1 MRRWTARLVCLLLIL
16 SAAAG
21 GAHAQEG
28 SAVLSSSGVGTAFS
42 LASSNGAEQKT
53 ASLTQVLSS
62 GQELTEAATVYEV
75 PLGTVI
81 SEPEGGTQALLVRLY
96 DSDGVLCTFDGTDEA
111 SRLAMLA
118 QAAGVPWSGGDGQ
131 EGESAVPDGL
141 PLPITIAKECYYWFE
156 IPAQGSYI
164 CVKGVA
170 SLPVQPGTGGAADF
184 SDVPE
189 GAYYR
194 DAVNWAVGRGVTSG
208 TSASTFSPNLTCTRG
223 QVITFLWRA
232 MGQPA
237 PAGDNPFRDVS
248 RSDYYYQA
256 ALWAYEQG
264 ITSGAA
270 PGVFAPNAACTRAQV
285 ITFLWQAE
293 GRPEG
298 GGTAGFA
305 DVRSGD
311 YFARAVS
318 WAVSRG
324 ITSGTSAGRF
334 SPHQACTRAQ
344 VVTFLYQDMAR
355 LNASYLKE

>member
-1 MRRWTARLVCLLLIL
+1 MRPTLRRSGKGRFLKMRRWTARLVCLLLIL

-53 ASLTQVLSS
+53 ASLTRVLSS

-96 DSDGVLCTFDGTDEA
+96 DSDGVLCTFYGTDEA

-208 TSASTFSPNLTCTRG
+208 TSASTFSPGPIKSVPLSCALYSPYVTDS
-223 QVITFLWRA
+223 
-232 MGQPA
+232 P
-237 PAGDNPFRDVS
+237 VS
-248 RSDYYYQA
+248 
-256 ALWAYEQG
+256 
-264 ITSGAA
+264 
-270 PGVFAPNAACTRAQV
+270 
-285 ITFLWQAE
+285 
-293 GRPEG
+293 
-298 GGTAGFA
+298 
-305 DVRSGD
+305 
-311 YFARAVS
+311 
-318 WAVSRG
+318 
-324 ITSGTSAGRF
+324 
-334 SPHQACTRAQ
+334 
-344 VVTFLYQDMAR
+344 
-355 LNASYLKE
+355 